1 MEISVTSTIAQVLPQ
16 LEQFTSRQAPFTIA
30 KALTATAQQ
39 VRDEF
44 RNQTPV
50 AFDRPNAFT
59 RQAWAMQKADKRELT
74 AFVFAKDKQA
84 RYLKFGVQ
92 GGGRR
97 IKGFEKKFDSMGEH
111 GPNDALVPTRN
122 IKLDN
127 TGGVSLATIKR
138 MSQNMNTKGTAGRY
152 FIGKPKGGGQNAGR
166 GWGIYARVGNNK
178 RIEALMVFASKPQY
192 KRRFD
197 MTAIGGRVV
206 NQQFVAQ
213 LQQAWAYAMRTAK

>member
-1 MEISVTSTIAQVLPQ
+1 MNISVESNIREILPQ
-16 LEQFTSRQAPFTIA
+16 LEQFTSRQAPFAIA
-30 KALTATAQQ
+30 KALTGTAIK
-39 VRDEF
+39 VRDEYKA
-44 RNQTPV
+44 QTPV

-59 RQAWAMQKADKRELT
+59 RNAWAMQRAEKQNLT
-74 AFVFAKDKQA
+74 AYVFAKDKQA

-97 IKGFEKKFDSMGEH
+97 IKGFEKRFDAMGQH
-111 GPNDALVPTRN
+111 GPDDALVPTRN
-122 IKLDN
+122 IKLDS

-152 FIGKPKGGGQNAGR
+152 FIGKPKGAGKNTAR

-178 RIEALMVFASKPQY
+178 RIEALMVFANTPHY
-192 KRRFD
+192 KKRFD

-206 NQQFVAQ
+206 SQQFVAQ